1 MAFFSTL
8 LRPEF
13 AQSSLLVIIYS
24 FINFI
29 MLTGSLILLEKPV
42 DMSIT
47 SKSNKNAVVYILQ
60 RKLYGI
66 RHPTFGKTG
75 TGITFPPFIK

>member
-13 AQSSLLVIIYS
+13 AQAVIVYL

-47 SKSNKNAVVYILQ
+47 FQNLIKMQWSIFCIENYTVFAIPLLEKPVPVL
-60 RKLYGI
+60 L
-66 RHPTFGKTG
+66 
-75 TGITFPPFIK
+75 FPHL

>member
-13 AQSSLLVIIYS
+13 AQSSLLVIIYL
-24 FINFI
+24 FIIFI

-47 SKSNKNAVVYILQ
+47 FQNLIKMQWSIFCIENYTVFAIPLLEKPVPVL
-60 RKLYGI
+60 L
-66 RHPTFGKTG
+66 
-75 TGITFPPFIK
+75 FPHL